1 MSIEAAGG
9 AASGAAGNLTPGT
22 VVGGRFRVERK
33 AREDELGSVFKARDE
48 KTQKAIALRRVE
60 PGLLDAGG
68 VQKLR
73 AECRTAATLSHRNL
87 AVTYGVGTASGSPF
101 IASEWVDGKPMSVVV
116 RERAAKGGH
125 VSLKGAYNV
134 VASVCR
140 ALEAVHEKTCHGAL
154 RPSVVWVTE
163 SGRVKLAD
171 LGLGKALVEARGPEV
186 FDARDQA
193 SLAPEV
199 KGGQPPTTAADV
211 FGVGALL
218 YELLT
223 AKSPA
228 DGFVPPSQ
236 VHPEAD
242 GAVDEILLK
251 CLAPDPGGR
260 FESAD
265 AVRSALQPLVDGTD
279 AASAADDFGFDVD
292 IDLDG
297 DGDVDVPAPAVAA
310 PARPAAPAPRP
321 HQDLFPSPAAPLSAP
336 AGDEVDLGQLLAKIT
351 ENDAAR
357 WMAVKDGLD
366 HGPFTGRELVQL
378 IVDGEIREEHDL
390 MNMDT
395 GERRPVA
402 EWPDFTEFVEQ
413 WKIRDAQAA
422 KKAAL
427 AHAEKSEARSG
438 AFKLAVAAGA
448 LLAILAGIGIFVAT
462 REGGEA
468 EVVAEAETG
477 DLYERGGIELTGTAG
492 ILPDP
497 PRSARGGRR
506 RSGMGGGGG
515 GFAGSYEDAMNQ
527 AVELGDVNSAGGQS
541 RLSPAQVQGV
551 MNRHLNG
558 SVGRCADR
566 ESGLG
571 NVTIDIAIAGSG
583 QVMGVSARQG
593 SEGFKSCI
601 RSAVRGIRFPSFGA
615 PRMGARFSFN
625 AS

>member
-1 MSIEAAGG
+1 
-9 AASGAAGNLTPGT
+9 
-22 VVGGRFRVERK
+22 
-33 AREDELGSVFKARDE
+33 
-48 KTQKAIALRRVE
+48 
-60 PGLLDAGG
+60 
-68 VQKLR
+68 
-73 AECRTAATLSHRNL
+73 
-87 AVTYGVGTASGSPF
+87 
-101 IASEWVDGKPMSVVV
+101 
-116 RERAAKGGH
+116 
-125 VSLKGAYNV
+125 
-134 VASVCR
+134 
-140 ALEAVHEKTCHGAL
+140 
-154 RPSVVWVTE
+154 
-163 SGRVKLAD
+163 
-171 LGLGKALVEARGPEV
+171 
-186 FDARDQA
+186 
-193 SLAPEV
+193 
-199 KGGQPPTTAADV
+199 AADV

-395 GERRPVA
+395 GER
-402 EWPDFTEFVEQ
+402 
-413 WKIRDAQAA
+413 
-422 KKAAL
+422 
-427 AHAEKSEARSG
+427 
-438 AFKLAVAAGA
+438 
-448 LLAILAGIGIFVAT
+448 
-462 REGGEA
+462 
-468 EVVAEAETG
+468 
-477 DLYERGGIELTGTAG
+477 
-492 ILPDP
+492 
-497 PRSARGGRR
+497 
-506 RSGMGGGGG
+506 
-515 GFAGSYEDAMNQ
+515 
-527 AVELGDVNSAGGQS
+527 
-541 RLSPAQVQGV
+541 
-551 MNRHLNG
+551 
-558 SVGRCADR
+558 
-566 ESGLG
+566 
-571 NVTIDIAIAGSG
+571 
-583 QVMGVSARQG
+583 
-593 SEGFKSCI
+593 
-601 RSAVRGIRFPSFGA
+601 
-615 PRMGARFSFN
+615 
-625 AS
+625 